1 MERYLTTILLCAA
14 IILIALGI
22 HTNNL
27 ILTVIGGFLVGVYN
41 AMMHE
46 MRLKEK

>member
-1 MERYLTTILLCAA
+1 MENLTTFLLFAA
-14 IILIALGI
+14 ITLIALGI

-27 ILTVIGGFLVGVYN
+27 ILTGIGGFLVGVYN
-41 AMMHE
+41 AIMHE